1 MKTKKMSRELKIGLF
16 ALIVIVV
23 LYFVVQFLKGNDL
36 FRGTNT
42 YYAQYPN
49 VEGLAPTSPVSVL
62 GLSAG
67 TVDRIDFDQEN
78 QQMIVKIRLKKK
90 FSLPEGTTAE
100 IYSADILGGK
110 AVQLI
115 LGNSDTWHSPGDTLA
130 SSIQPDLISLLSKEL
145 VSLKDDI
152 SGLISNF
159 NLTVTRINDILDEE
173 NSKNIKNG
181 LARLNNSLGHINRL
195 TETLGN
201 NSSRIDDILA
211 GADTLAG
218 ELNRAVKGLSGTLAN
233 FDAVSEEL
241 KGADLAGTVEELHK
255 LLENLSDP
263 EGTLGQIGSNP
274 ALYHSLTDILSRA
287 DSLIRLISENPK
299 KYLRITVF

>member
-1 MKTKKMSRELKIGLF
+1 MSRELKIGLF
-16 ALIVIVV
+16 VLIVAVV

-42 YYAQYPN
+42 YYALYPD

-62 GLSAG
+62 GLTAG

-78 QQMIVKIRLKKK
+78 QQMIIKIRLKKK
-90 FSLPEGTTAE
+90 FRLPEGTTAE

-115 LGNSDTWHSPGDTLA
+115 LGNSTAWHVPGDTLA
-130 SSIQPDLISLLSKEL
+130 SSVQPDLITLLSEEL
-145 VSLKDDI
+145 VSLKNDI
-152 SGLISNF
+152 STLTSNL

-173 NSKNIKNG
+173 NRNNIKNG
-181 LARLNNSLGHINRL
+181 LARLNTSLGHINRL

-201 NSSRIDDILA
+201 NASRIDGILA
-211 GADTLAG
+211 GVDTLAG
-218 ELNRAVKGLSGTLAN
+218 KLNLAVKDLSGTLAN
-233 FDAVSEEL
+233 FDAISEEL
-241 KGADLAGTVEELHK
+241 KGAELGGTVEELHK
-255 LLENLSDP
+255 LLKNLSNP

>member
-1 MKTKKMSRELKIGLF
+1 MSRELKIGLF
-16 ALIVIVV
+16 VLIVAVV

-42 YYAQYPN
+42 YYALYPD

-62 GLSAG
+62 GLTAG

-78 QQMIVKIRLKKK
+78 QQMIIKIRLKKK
-90 FSLPEGTTAE
+90 FRLPEGTTAE

-115 LGNSDTWHSPGDTLA
+115 LGNSTAWHVPGDTLA
-130 SSIQPDLISLLSKEL
+130 SSVQPDLITLLSEEL
-145 VSLKDDI
+145 VSLKNDI
-152 SGLISNF
+152 STLTSNL

-173 NSKNIKNG
+173 NRNNIKNG
-181 LARLNNSLGHINRL
+181 LARLNTSLGHINRL

-201 NSSRIDDILA
+201 NASRIDGILA
-211 GADTLAG
+211 GVDTLAG
-218 ELNRAVKGLSGTLAN
+218 ELNLAVKDLSGTLAN
-233 FDAVSEEL
+233 FDAISEEL
-241 KGADLAGTVEELHK
+241 KGAELGGTVEELHK
-255 LLENLSDP
+255 LFKNLSNP

>member
-1 MKTKKMSRELKIGLF
+1 MSRELKIGLF
-16 ALIVIVV
+16 ALIVVVV

-42 YYAQYPN
+42 YYALYPN

-62 GLSAG
+62 GLTAG

-78 QQMIVKIRLKKK
+78 QQMIIKIRLKKK
-90 FSLPEGTTAE
+90 FMLPEGTTAE

-110 AVQLI
+110 AVQLV
-115 LGNSDTWHSPGDTLA
+115 LGNSTAWHAPGDTLA
-130 SSIQPDLISLLSKEL
+130 SSVQPDLITLLTEEL
-145 VSLKDDI
+145 VSLKNDI
-152 SGLISNF
+152 STLTSNL

-173 NSKNIKNG
+173 NRNNIKNG
-181 LARLNNSLGHINRL
+181 LARLNTSLGHINRL

-201 NSSRIDDILA
+201 NASRIDGILA
-211 GADTLAG
+211 GVDTLAG
-218 ELNRAVKGLSGTLAN
+218 ELNLAVKDLSGTLAN
-233 FDAVSEEL
+233 FDVISEEL
-241 KGADLAGTVEELHK
+241 KGAELGGTVEELHK
-255 LLENLSDP
+255 LLKNLSNP

>member
-1 MKTKKMSRELKIGLF
+1 MSRELKIGLF
-16 ALIVIVV
+16 VLIVVVV

-42 YYAQYPN
+42 YYALYPD

-62 GLSAG
+62 GLTAG

-78 QQMIVKIRLKKK
+78 QQMIIKIRLKKK
-90 FSLPEGTTAE
+90 FRLPEGTTAE

-115 LGNSDTWHSPGDTLA
+115 LGNSTAWHVPGDTLA
-130 SSIQPDLISLLSKEL
+130 SSVQPDLITLLSEEL
-145 VSLKDDI
+145 VSLKNDI
-152 SGLISNF
+152 STLTSNL

-173 NSKNIKNG
+173 NRNNIKNG
-181 LARLNNSLGHINRL
+181 LARLNTSLGHINRL

-201 NSSRIDDILA
+201 NASRIDGILA
-211 GADTLAG
+211 GVDTLAG
-218 ELNRAVKGLSGTLAN
+218 ELNLAVKDLSGTLAN
-233 FDAVSEEL
+233 FDVISEEL
-241 KGADLAGTVEELHK
+241 KGAELGGTVEELHK
-255 LLENLSDP
+255 LLKNLSNP

>member
-1 MKTKKMSRELKIGLF
+1 MSRELKIGLF
-16 ALIVIVV
+16 ALIVIVI

-42 YYAQYPN
+42 YYALYPN
-49 VEGLAPTSPVSVL
+49 VEGLAPTSPVYVL

-78 QQMIVKIRLKKK
+78 QQMLIKIRLKKK
-90 FSLPEGTTAE
+90 FSLPEGTKAE

-115 LGNSDTWHSPGDTLA
+115 LGNSDTWHSPSDTLA

-152 SGLISNF
+152 SGLISNL

-218 ELNRAVKGLSGTLAN
+218 ELNHAVKGLSGTLAN

>member
-1 MKTKKMSRELKIGLF
+1 MSRELKIGLF
-16 ALIVIVV
+16 ALIVVVV

-42 YYAQYPN
+42 YYALYPN

-62 GLSAG
+62 GLTAG

-78 QQMIVKIRLKKK
+78 QQMIIKIRLKKK
-90 FSLPEGTTAE
+90 FMLPEGTTAE

-110 AVQLI
+110 AVQLV
-115 LGNSDTWHSPGDTLA
+115 LGNSTAWHAPGDTLA
-130 SSIQPDLISLLSKEL
+130 SSVQPDLITLLTEEL
-145 VSLKDDI
+145 VSLKNDI
-152 SGLISNF
+152 STLTSNL

-173 NSKNIKNG
+173 NSNNIKNG
-181 LARLNNSLGHINRL
+181 LARLNTSLIHINRL

-201 NSSRIDDILA
+201 NASRIDGILA

-218 ELNRAVKGLSGTLAN
+218 ELNLAVKDLSGTLAN
-233 FDAVSEEL
+233 FDAISEEL
-241 KGADLAGTVEELHK
+241 KGAELGETVEELHK
-255 LLENLSDP
+255 LLKNLSNP

>member
-16 ALIVIVV
+16 ALVVIVV

-42 YYAQYPN
+42 FYAIYPN

-62 GLSAG
+62 GLTAG
-67 TVDRIDFDQEN
+67 TVDRIDFDQKN
-78 QQMIVKIRLKKK
+78 QQMIIKIRLKKK
-90 FSLPEGTTAE
+90 FKLPEGTTAE

-110 AVQLI
+110 AVQLV
-115 LGNSDTWHSPGDTLA
+115 LGNSSAWHSPGDTLT
-130 SSIQPDLISLLSKEL
+130 SSIQPDLISLLTKEL

-152 SGLISNF
+152 SGLTSNL

-173 NSKNIKNG
+173 NRNNIKNG
-181 LARLNNSLGHINRL
+181 LTRLNASLGHINRL

-201 NSSRIDDILA
+201 NASRIDGILA

-218 ELNRAVKGLSGTLAN
+218 ELNLAVKNLSGTLAN
-233 FDAVSEEL
+233 FDDVSEEL
-241 KGADLAGTVEELHK
+241 KEADLGGTVEELHK

>member
-1 MKTKKMSRELKIGLF
+1 MKPKKMSRELKIGLF
-16 ALIVIVV
+16 VLIVVVV

-42 YYAQYPN
+42 YYALYPD

-62 GLSAG
+62 GLTAG

-78 QQMIVKIRLKKK
+78 QQMIIKIRLKKK
-90 FSLPEGTTAE
+90 FRLPEGTTAE

-115 LGNSDTWHSPGDTLA
+115 LGNSTAWHVPGDTLA
-130 SSIQPDLISLLSKEL
+130 SSVQPDLITLLSEEL
-145 VSLKDDI
+145 VSLKNDI
-152 SGLISNF
+152 STLTSNL

-173 NSKNIKNG
+173 NRNNIKNG
-181 LARLNNSLGHINRL
+181 LARLNTSLGHINRL

-201 NSSRIDDILA
+201 NASRIDGILA
-211 GADTLAG
+211 GVDTLAG
-218 ELNRAVKGLSGTLAN
+218 ELNLAVKDLSGTLAN
-233 FDAVSEEL
+233 FDVISEEL
-241 KGADLAGTVEELHK
+241 KGAELGGTVEELHK
-255 LLENLSDP
+255 LLKNLSNP

>member
-1 MKTKKMSRELKIGLF
+1 MSRELKIGLF
-16 ALIVIVV
+16 VLIVVVV

-42 YYAQYPN
+42 YYALYPN

-62 GLSAG
+62 GLTAG

-78 QQMIVKIRLKKK
+78 QQMIIKIRLKKK
-90 FSLPEGTTAE
+90 FMLPEGTTAE

-110 AVQLI
+110 AVQLV
-115 LGNSDTWHSPGDTLA
+115 LGNSTAWHAPGDTLA
-130 SSIQPDLISLLSKEL
+130 SSVQPDLITLLTEEL
-145 VSLKDDI
+145 VSLKNDI
-152 SGLISNF
+152 STLTSNL

-173 NSKNIKNG
+173 NSNNIKNG
-181 LARLNNSLGHINRL
+181 LARLNTSLGHINRL

-201 NSSRIDDILA
+201 NASRIDGILA

-218 ELNRAVKGLSGTLAN
+218 ELNLAVKDLSGTLAN
-233 FDAVSEEL
+233 FDAISEEL
-241 KGADLAGTVEELHK
+241 KGAELGETVEELHK
-255 LLENLSDP
+255 LLKNLSNP

>member
-1 MKTKKMSRELKIGLF
+1 M
-16 ALIVIVV
+16 LI
-23 LYFVVQFLKGNDL
+23 
-36 FRGTNT
+36 
-42 YYAQYPN
+42 
-49 VEGLAPTSPVSVL
+49 
-62 GLSAG
+62 
-67 TVDRIDFDQEN
+67 
-78 QQMIVKIRLKKK
+78 KIRLKKK
-90 FSLPEGTTAE
+90 FRLPEGTKAE
-100 IYSADILGGK
+100 IYSDDILGGK

-115 LGNSDTWHSPGDTLA
+115 LGNSDAWHSPGDTLT

-152 SGLISNF
+152 SGLISNL

-195 TETLGN
+195 TKTLGN

-241 KGADLAGTVEELHK
+241 KGADLGGTVEELHK

-287 DSLIRLISENPK
+287 DSLISLISENPK

>member
-1 MKTKKMSRELKIGLF
+1 MSRELKIGLF
-16 ALIVIVV
+16 VLIVVVV

-42 YYAQYPN
+42 YYALYPD

-62 GLSAG
+62 GLTAG

-78 QQMIVKIRLKKK
+78 QQMIIKIRLKKK
-90 FSLPEGTTAE
+90 FMLPEGTTAE

-110 AVQLI
+110 AVQLV
-115 LGNSDTWHSPGDTLA
+115 LGNSTAWHAPGDTLA
-130 SSIQPDLISLLSKEL
+130 SSVQPDLITLLSEEL
-145 VSLKDDI
+145 VSLKNDI
-152 SGLISNF
+152 STLTSNL

-173 NSKNIKNG
+173 NRNNIKNG
-181 LARLNNSLGHINRL
+181 LARLNTSLGHINRL

-201 NSSRIDDILA
+201 NASRIDGILA
-211 GADTLAG
+211 GVDTLAG
-218 ELNRAVKGLSGTLAN
+218 ELNLAVKDLSGTLAN
-233 FDAVSEEL
+233 FDVISEEL
-241 KGADLAGTVEELHK
+241 KGAELGGTVEELHK
-255 LLENLSDP
+255 LLKNLSNP

>member
-1 MKTKKMSRELKIGLF
+1 MSRELKIGLF

-42 YYAQYPN
+42 YYALYPN
-49 VEGLAPTSPVSVL
+49 VEGLAPTSPVYVL

-78 QQMIVKIRLKKK
+78 QQMIIKIRLKKK
-90 FSLPEGTTAE
+90 FSLPEGTKAE

-218 ELNRAVKGLSGTLAN
+218 ELNHAVKGLSGTLAN

>member
-42 YYAQYPN
+42 FYAIYPG

-62 GLSAG
+62 GLTAG
-67 TVDRIDFDQEN
+67 TVDKIDFDQDN
-78 QQMIVKIRLKKK
+78 QQMIIKIRLKKK
-90 FSLPEGTTAE
+90 FRLPEGTRAE

-110 AVQLI
+110 AVRLI
-115 LGNSDTWHSPGDTLA
+115 LSDSSAWHASGDTLEA
-130 SSIQPDLISLLSKEL
+130 SVQQDLITLLTTEL
-145 VSLKDDI
+145 MGLKDDI
-152 SGLISNF
+152 SGLTSNL
-159 NLTVTRINDILDEE
+159 NETILRVNDILDDE
-173 NSKNIKNG
+173 NRNNIKE
-181 LARLNNSLGHINRL
+181 SLGKLNSSLSHINQL
-195 TETLGN
+195 SETLGN
-201 NSSRIDDILA
+201 NASRIDNILA

-218 ELNRAVKGLSGTLAN
+218 ELNRAMKNLSGTLDN

-241 KGADLAGTVEELHK
+241 KGADLGGTVAEFHK
-255 LLENLSDP
+255 LLENLSNP

-274 ALYHSLTDILSRA
+274 ELYHSLTDILSRA

-299 KYLRITVF
+299 KYIRITVF

>member
-1 MKTKKMSRELKIGLF
+1 MSRELKIGLF
-16 ALIVIVV
+16 ALIVVVV

-42 YYAQYPN
+42 YYALYPN

-62 GLSAG
+62 GLTAG

-78 QQMIVKIRLKKK
+78 QQMIIKIRLKKK
-90 FSLPEGTTAE
+90 FMLPEGTTAE

-110 AVQLI
+110 AVQLV
-115 LGNSDTWHSPGDTLA
+115 LGNSTAWHAPGDTLA
-130 SSIQPDLISLLSKEL
+130 SSVQPDLITLLTEEL
-145 VSLKDDI
+145 VSLKNDI
-152 SGLISNF
+152 STLTSNL

-173 NSKNIKNG
+173 NSNNIKNG
-181 LARLNNSLGHINRL
+181 LARLNTSLGHINRL

-201 NSSRIDDILA
+201 NASRIDGILA

-218 ELNRAVKGLSGTLAN
+218 ELNLAVKDLSGTLAN
-233 FDAVSEEL
+233 FDAISEEL
-241 KGADLAGTVEELHK
+241 KGAELGETVEELHK
-255 LLENLSDP
+255 LLKNLSNP

-299 KYLRITVF
+299 KYLRIPVF